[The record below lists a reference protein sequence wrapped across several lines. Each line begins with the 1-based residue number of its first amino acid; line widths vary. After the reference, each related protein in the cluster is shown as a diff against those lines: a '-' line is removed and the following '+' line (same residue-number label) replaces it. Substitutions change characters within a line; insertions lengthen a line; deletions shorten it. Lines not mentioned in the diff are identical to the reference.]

1 MIIIDAR
8 PTHQHIAGDVGDLIQ
23 VAQVFELLQLGDH
36 WTDFALRQALELTI
50 KGLALV
56 AATIDRE
63 IKGDRPRVSAG
74 LLKYESQDQV

>member
-1 MIIIDAR
+1 
-8 PTHQHIAGDVGDLIQ
+8 
-23 VAQVFELLQLGDH
+23 
-36 WTDFALRQALELTI
+36 
-50 KGLALV
+50 V